1 MTGRTEVVADVPV
14 IVGGGLAGL
23 SCAIEL
29 APVGCIVLSA
39 GALSTGTSTG
49 WAQGGV
55 AAAVGA
61 DDSPEEHAADTLAA
75 GAGLCDEDVVRAIT
89 ASGPEAIE
97 WLARQGTRWDRNPD
111 SSLKLGLEGAHGRRR
126 IVHAGGD
133 GTGAELLRTVVD
145 AARRLDSV
153 ALWDHSPARRIVVEH
168 GVVAGVEVATP
179 DGVVLL
185 RTSSV
190 VLATGG
196 IGGLF
201 THTTNPLSSRGQ
213 GLALAFR
220 AGAVLRDLEMV
231 QFHPTALD
239 VAIDPMPLVSEAVRG
254 EGAVI
259 VNERGEWVLANP
271 LSARDV
277 VSRAEWAQLQAGHR
291 VFLDARNSPGER
303 FAQLFPSINAT
314 AVAAGLDPA
323 RDLLPVRPAAHYH
336 MGGVLVDLA
345 GRSTVPGLY
354 AAGEVAST
362 GLHGANRLASN
373 SLLEAVVCGRWV
385 GQHLKQAHGAGGAP
399 AHSAR
404 SVSTAPVPG
413 TDLLRP
419 DGPAEEDPGDRRDDT
434 VGFGRA
440 ELDPGP
446 PRDHEADGRPRH
458 PGLGP
463 AEPRWRHP
471 LVDRIRAVVTAGAG
485 VLRDAEGLRRVLDE
499 LRPHLDDDTG
509 LVGYLVAR
517 SALNRTESRGGHTRT
532 DFPEL
537 GVPRHTLVSL
547 ADLAGTSE
555 SLTAGLPVSDSSASD
570 LQGAVA

>member
-1 MTGRTEVVADVPV
+1 MTGRAEVAVDVPV

-29 APVGCIVLSA
+29 APAPCIVLSA

-55 AAAVGA
+55 AAAVGSDDSA
-61 DDSPEEHAADTLAA
+61 DDHAADTLAA
-75 GAGLCDEDVVRAIT
+75 GAGLCDEAVVRAIT
-89 ASGPEAIE
+89 AAGPDAID

-111 SSLKLGLEGAHGRRR
+111 GSLKLGLEGAHGRRR

-153 ALWDHSPARRIVVEH
+153 ALWDHSPARRIVIED
-168 GVVAGVEVATP
+168 GAVAGVEVDTP
-179 DGVVLL
+179 DGPVLL
-185 RTSSV
+185 RTAAV

-254 EGAVI
+254 EGAII

-291 VFLDARNSPGER
+291 VFLDARSSPGER

-336 MGGVLVDLA
+336 MGGVLVDLQ

-385 GQHLKQAHGAGGAP
+385 GQHLKRARGAGT
-399 AHSAR
+399 
-404 SVSTAPVPG
+404 VPVPP
-413 TDLLRP
+413 RHA
-419 DGPAEEDPGDRRDDT
+419 AEPSWRRDD
-434 VGFGRA
+434 
-440 ELDPGP
+440 
-446 PRDHEADGRPRH
+446 
-458 PGLGP
+458 
-463 AEPRWRHP
+463 P
-471 LVDRIRAVVTAGAG
+471 LVDHLRAVVTAGAG
-485 VLRDAEGLRRVLDE
+485 VLREADGLRRALAE

-509 LVGYLVAR
+509 LVGYLLAR
-517 SALNRTESRGGHTRT
+517 SALDRTESRGGHTRT
-532 DFPEL
+532 DFPATDQ
-537 GVPRHTLVSL
+537 PRHTLVSL
-547 ADLAGTSE
+547 ADLPGASE
-555 SLTAGLPVSDSSASD
+555 LGAAGLPPTD

>member
-1 MTGRTEVVADVPV
+1 MTGRAEVVADGPV

-29 APVGCIVLSA
+29 APARCIVLSA

-61 DDSPEEHAADTLAA
+61 DDSADEHAADTLAA
-75 GAGLCDEDVVRAIT
+75 GAGLCDEAVVRAIT
-89 ASGPEAIE
+89 AAGPDAIE
-97 WLARQGTRWDRNPD
+97 WLARQGTRWDRD
-111 SSLKLGLEGAHGRRR
+111 ADGSLKLGLEGAHGRRR

-145 AARRLDSV
+145 AARALPSV
-153 ALWDHSPARRIVVEH
+153 SLWDHSPARRIVVED
-168 GVVAGVEVATP
+168 GAVAGVEVDTP
-179 DGVVLL
+179 GGPVLL
-185 RTSSV
+185 RTTAV

-254 EGAVI
+254 EGAII

-291 VFLDARNSPGER
+291 VFLDARTSPGER

-314 AVAAGLDPA
+314 AVAAGLDPT

-385 GQHLKQAHGAGGAP
+385 GQHLGRIQGATA
-399 AHSAR
+399 
-404 SVSTAPVPG
+404 SVPSPPVPRRAAPSW
-413 TDLLRP
+413 RP
-419 DGPAEEDPGDRRDDT
+419 ADP
-434 VGFGRA
+434 
-440 ELDPGP
+440 LI
-446 PRDHEADGRPRH
+446 DH
-458 PGLGP
+458 
-463 AEPRWRHP
+463 
-471 LVDRIRAVVTAGAG
+471 IRAVVTAGAG
-485 VLRDAEGLRRVLDE
+485 VLRDADGLRRALDA

-509 LVGYLVAR
+509 LVGYLLAH
-517 SALNRTESRGGHTRT
+517 SALHRTESRGGHTRT
-532 DFPEL
+532 DFPAMNEP
-537 GVPRHTLVSL
+537 GHTLISL
-547 ADLAGTSE
+547 ADLP
-555 SLTAGLPVSDSSASD
+555 LPDPAD
-570 LQGAVA
+570 APELQGALA

>member
-1 MTGRTEVVADVPV
+1 MTDRTEVVADVPV

-29 APVGCIVLSA
+29 APAGCIVLSA

-55 AAAVGA
+55 AAAVGP
-61 DDSPEEHAADTLAA
+61 DDSPDDHAADTMAA
-75 GAGLCDEDVVRAIT
+75 GAGLCDEQVVHAIT
-89 ASGPEAIE
+89 AAGPEAIE
-97 WLARQGTRWDRNPD
+97 WLARQGTRWDRNTD
-111 SSLKLGLEGAHGRRR
+111 GSLKLGLEGAHGRRR

-145 AARRLDSV
+145 AACRLDSV
-153 ALWDHSPARRIVVEH
+153 ELWDHSPARRIVVED
-168 GVVAGVEVATP
+168 GRVAGVEVAMP
-179 DGVVLL
+179 GGVVLL
-185 RTSSV
+185 RTPSV

-201 THTTNPLSSRGQ
+201 SHTTNPLGSRGQ

-254 EGAVI
+254 EGAII

-277 VSRAEWAQLQAGHR
+277 VSRAEWAQLQSGHR

-303 FAQLFPSINAT
+303 FAQLFPSIHAT
-314 AVAAGLDPA
+314 AVTAGLDPS

-336 MGGVLVDLA
+336 MGGVAVDLA

-385 GQHLKQAHGAGGAP
+385 GQHLQQAHGTTEVTAIPAPVADVRRLGGPAGG
-399 AHSAR
+399 R
-404 SVSTAPVPG
+404 PG
-413 TDLLRP
+413 VRRH
-419 DGPAEEDPGDRRDDT
+419 DRA
-434 VGFGRA
+434 GY
-440 ELDPGP
+440 
-446 PRDHEADGRPRH
+446 RPRLDRIE
-458 PGLGP
+458 PG
-463 AEPRWRHP
+463 WRQQDP
-471 LVDRIRAVVTAGAG
+471 LVEQIRAVVTAGAG
-485 VLRDAEGLRRVLDE
+485 VLRDADGLRRVLDA

-509 LVGYLVAR
+509 LVGYLLAH
-517 SALNRTESRGGHTRT
+517 SALRRAESRGGHTRT
-532 DFPEL
+532 DFPALDE
-537 GVPRHTLVSL
+537 PRHTLVSL
-547 ADLAGTSE
+547 AGLAGATGFDGAD
-555 SLTAGLPVSDSSASD
+555 LTADLIHSD